1 MYRVMGLAPAQSSGY
16 PRGTLKAPIRS
27 CCFIQLA
34 VYSSVHCSLSTL
46 DRRPRP
52 KAQIADISANPDP
65 FLARIR
71 VSGSHRHPCSTAEA
85 EIALPRR
92 PKRPILNLGLRGA
105 LQGPDPCNCQPC
117 PLFAKRYFKPP
128 KKKVGA
134 ADA

>member
-27 CCFIQLA
+27 CCFKKLA

-71 VSGSHRHPCSTAEA
+71 VSGPPKPPWSTAKA
-85 EIALPRR
+85 EIAPQRKSEKSISNES
-92 PKRPILNLGLRGA
+92 P
-105 LQGPDPCNCQPC
+105 
-117 PLFAKRYFKPP
+117 
-128 KKKVGA
+128 
-134 ADA
+134 